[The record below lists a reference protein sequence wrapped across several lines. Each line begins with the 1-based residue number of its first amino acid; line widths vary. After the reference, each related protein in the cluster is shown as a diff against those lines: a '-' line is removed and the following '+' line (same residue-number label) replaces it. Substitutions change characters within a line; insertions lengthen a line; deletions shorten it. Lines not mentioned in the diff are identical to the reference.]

1 MVKLTATKIVAAVK
15 DAVKASLAAK
25 GAYVAID
32 LPGWEGY
39 ELSASK
45 GRMYRVQ
52 QHENTFVRVRSRHTK
67 ATAWSLTS
75 SSQITAC
82 ANECVLRG
90 KETGWFGPTAVEYIP
105 TTHPAFNIN
114 A

>member
-1 MVKLTATKIVAAVK
+1 MVKLTATKIVAAIKV
-15 DAVKASLAAK
+15 AANASLAAK
-25 GAYVAID
+25 GAPVAID

-45 GRMYRVQ
+45 GRMYRIQ
-52 QHENTFVRVRSRHTK
+52 QYKNTFVRVRNRHTK

-82 ANECVLRG
+82 ANECVRRG
-90 KETGWFGPTAVEYIP
+90 KETGWFGPTAVDYIP
-105 TTHPAFNIN
+105 TTHPAFNM
-114 A
+114 